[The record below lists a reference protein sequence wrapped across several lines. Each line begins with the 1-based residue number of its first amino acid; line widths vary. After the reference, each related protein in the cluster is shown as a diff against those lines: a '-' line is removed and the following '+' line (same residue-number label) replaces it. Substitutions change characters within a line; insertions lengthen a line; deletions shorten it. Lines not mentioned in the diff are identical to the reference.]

1 MADTKL
7 LQLTAEDKAHY
18 RELIKK
24 IDINQ
29 KGRIVNFLLSKL
41 DSLVEGGDLNKIEI
55 DLIDDVSWLMGTLE
69 FFPDLPERTVQ
80 KILFALSY
88 FIDENDEIP
97 DMIPEIG
104 YLDDMKVAKWIVN
117 DIRGQIPKMPDA

>member
-1 MADTKL
+1 M
-7 LQLTAEDKAHY
+7 QLTAEDKAHY

-29 KGRIVNFLLSKL
+29 KGKIVNFLLSKL

-69 FFPDLPERTVQ
+69 FFPDLPERNVQ

-117 DIRGQIPKMPDA
+117 DIRGQIPKLPDA

>member
-1 MADTKL
+1 M
-7 LQLTAEDKAHY
+7 QLTAEDKAHY

-24 IDINQ
+24 IDVNQ
-29 KGRIVNFLLSKL
+29 KGRIVNFLVSKL
-41 DSLVEGGDLNKIEI
+41 DSLVEGGELNKIEI
-55 DLIDDVSWLMGTLE
+55 DLIDDISWLMGTLE
-69 FFPDLPERTVQ
+69 FFPDLPEGIVQ

-88 FIDENDEIP
+88 FIDENDAIP
-97 DMIPEIG
+97 DVIPEIG

>member
-1 MADTKL
+1 M
-7 LQLTAEDKAHY
+7 QLTAEDKAHY

-41 DSLVEGGDLNKIEI
+41 DSLVEGGDLNRIEI
-55 DLIDDVSWLMGTLE
+55 DLIDDVSWLMGTVE

-117 DIRGQIPKMPDA
+117 DIRGQIPKLPDA

>member
-1 MADTKL
+1 M
-7 LQLTAEDKAHY
+7 QLTAKDKAHY

-80 KILFALSY
+80 KILFSLSY

-117 DIRGQIPKMPDA
+117 DIRGQIPKLPDA

>member
-1 MADTKL
+1 

-41 DSLVEGGDLNKIEI
+41 DSLVEGGDLNRIEI
-55 DLIDDVSWLMGTLE
+55 DLIDDVSWLMGTVE

-117 DIRGQIPKMPDA
+117 DIRGQIPKLPDA

>member
-1 MADTKL
+1 M
-7 LQLTAEDKAHY
+7 QLTAEDKAHY

>member
-1 MADTKL
+1 MADPKL
-7 LQLTAEDKAHY
+7 LQLTAKDKAHY

-117 DIRGQIPKMPDA
+117 DIRGQIPKLPDA

>member
-1 MADTKL
+1 M
-7 LQLTAEDKAHY
+7 QLTAKDKAHY

-117 DIRGQIPKMPDA
+117 DIRGQIPKLPDA

>member
-1 MADTKL
+1 M
-7 LQLTAEDKAHY
+7 QLTAKDKAHY

-80 KILFALSY
+80 KILFAISY

-117 DIRGQIPKMPDA
+117 DIRGQIPKIPDA

>member
-1 MADTKL
+1 

-24 IDINQ
+24 IDVNQ

-69 FFPDLPERTVQ
+69 FFPDLPERNVQ

-117 DIRGQIPKMPDA
+117 DIRGQIPKLPDA

>member
-1 MADTKL
+1 
-7 LQLTAEDKAHY
+7 LQLTAKDKAHY

-117 DIRGQIPKMPDA
+117 DIRGQIPKLPDA

>member
-1 MADTKL
+1 MADPKL
-7 LQLTAEDKAHY
+7 LQLTAKDKAHY

-41 DSLVEGGDLNKIEI
+41 DTLVDGGDLNKIEI

-69 FFPDLPERTVQ
+69 LFPDLPERTVQ

-88 FIDENDEIP
+88 FIDENDAIP
-97 DMIPEIG
+97 DVIPEIG

>member
-1 MADTKL
+1 MADPKL

-18 RELIKK
+18 QALIEK
-24 IDINQ
+24 IDVNR

-41 DSLVEGGDLNKIEI
+41 DSLVEGGNLNKIEA

-69 FFPDLPERTVQ
+69 LFPELPESIVQ

-97 DMIPEIG
+97 DVIPEIG

>member
-1 MADTKL
+1 MADPKL

>member
-1 MADTKL
+1 MADLKL

-24 IDINQ
+24 IDVNQ
-29 KGRIVNFLLSKL
+29 KGRIVNFLVSKL

-69 FFPDLPERTVQ
+69 FFPDLPEHTVQ

-97 DMIPEIG
+97 DVIPEIG